1 MDFSGNKDRNK
12 AGRFDRSR
20 EDEGRRRYAEEDYYG
35 TAEGSLEDEEDY
47 REYVRER
54 EMQAM
59 RQEAGRDAGNRGQ
72 AAGTS
77 SRKQGLNILAG
88 PGKRVRSGQAGRAED
103 GWNSA
108 EEGVRSFRDGRQSEA
123 GAGRS
128 FREEGQYAAGTG
140 RSFREEEQYAAGAG
154 RSFREEGQS
163 EAGAGRGFRE
173 EEQSEAGAGRDFRG
187 GNRPAQGET
196 GGHDEGNQE
205 KGSGRKRRKR
215 GIFARL
221 LVILFLIFVIG
232 VFSIGG
238 FLFFKMRSILNVK
251 RINSVKLE
259 ERLLPNIASKVKNDE
274 MMAGYTNIALFG
286 VDSRSGDLLEG
297 DNRSD
302 SIMICSINDKTG
314 EIRLVSLYRDTLLNV
329 GDDVY
334 TKANAAYA
342 RGGPEAAINMLNR
355 NLDMNILDFV
365 TVGFQGLA
373 NTIDALGGI
382 ELEIDEEERGYINM
396 YLHDMHAEL
405 GTPNDKVESSGL
417 VKLNGIQATAYSR
430 IRYTAGDDFRRA
442 ERQRTVLKLTLE
454 KAKAASPV
462 KLADV
467 VNNVAGDL
475 AMSLSSGEIVG
486 LILKAGKLELVGTE
500 GLPREEYRGFG
511 STYEDGEFILPLS
524 LGDNVCWLHEFLF
537 KEDDYRLS
545 EEAEAINNYIGNNF
559 WAN

>member
-1 MDFSGNKDRNK
+1 MDFSGNMGRKK
-12 AGRFDRSR
+12 AGRFDDNR
-20 EDEGRRRYAEEDYYG
+20 ENTGRRGYAEDDYYG

-47 REYVRER
+47 REFVRER

-59 RQEAGRDAGNRGQ
+59 RQEAGRGAG
-72 AAGTS
+72 S
-77 SRKQGLNILAG
+77 SQG
-88 PGKRVRSGQAGRAED
+88 PGR
-103 GWNSA
+103 
-108 EEGVRSFRDGRQSEA
+108 A
-123 GAGRS
+123 GAGRQS
-128 FREEGQYAAGTG
+128 AAGDD
-140 RSFREEEQYAAGAG
+140 
-154 RSFREEGQS
+154 
-163 EAGAGRGFRE
+163 RGFA
-173 EEQSEAGAGRDFRG
+173 SGS
-187 GNRPAQGET
+187 RPAQGGA
-196 GGHDEGNQE
+196 GGRDERGPE
-205 KGSGRKRRKR
+205 EVRRAPGRKRKKR
-215 GIFARL
+215 GIFVRI
-221 LVILFLIFVIG
+221 LVILFLILVIAAA
-232 VFSIGG
+232 SIGG
-238 FLFFKMRSILNVK
+238 FLFFRMRSILTVQ
-251 RINSVKLE
+251 RINSVDLE

-329 GDDVY
+329 GSDVY

-382 ELEIDEEERGYINM
+382 ELEIDEEERGYLNM
-396 YLHDMHAEL
+396 YVHDMHAEL
-405 GTPNDKVESSGL
+405 GTPETYVESSGL
-417 VKLNGIQATAYSR
+417 VTLNGIQATAYSR

-442 ERQRTVLKLTLE
+442 QRQRTVLKLTLD

-462 KLADV
+462 RLADV

-475 AMSLSSGEIVG
+475 AMSLSSREIVS

-524 LGDNVCWLHEFLF
+524 LGDNVRWLHDFLF

-545 EEAEAINNYIGNNF
+545 EEAEAINEYISNNF
-559 WAN
+559 WAR